1 MEYSSSEDDEPI
13 DGDIDFGDEITQ
25 SDADQNAVGGAAPLH
40 FFNHSESSIMPLE
53 SAIDNELLAV
63 DGNVK
68 DLVPFLGME
77 FESDVA
83 ARNFYNNYALR
94 LGFGIRVARSRSE
107 RRKGV
112 EVLVMKRFVCLKE
125 GHHKKKVTEY
135 SGVKKK
141 RKRLSIR
148 DGCPAMMEVV
158 RRGQEKWL
166 VTKLILEHTHVVVSP
181 DKAREIQLNR
191 LSGKELE
198 HENYLKD
205 MRQKAFGEGDAQG
218 LLEYFKRTQSSNS
231 GFFYSMQVDSR
242 NCMTNVFW
250 ADARARMAYGH
261 FGDAVTFDT
270 SYNKNENMPPFAAF
284 TGVNHHG
291 QPVVFGCALVIDNTE
306 SSYVWLFETWVTAMY
321 GQDPISLTTDQSRA
335 IGAAVAKV
343 FPNTQHRLCNWRILS
358 KCKKKL
364 LDVCSRYP
372 TFHEELKRCVN
383 EPETERMFEMRW
395 KSLIDKYDLRENTW
409 LQSLHNI
416 RQKWIPA
423 YLKESFFAEMSTMER
438 SESLNKFYRR
448 HFNTKTTLQS
458 FLGKFD
464 QAVDSRHEK
473 EIQDDYSMQNSQ
485 HVLKTDLPLE
495 KHAAV
500 TYTRAI
506 FERFQIEL
514 LEALNYYIGK
524 VQEGAISKYSVARS
538 TDSHNYQVVTFYES
552 QKKAV
557 CSCHKFEFSGILCRH
572 VLALLWAS
580 DVNFIPEQYILKRWT
595 RKAKSS
601 PSLDERAVEMR
612 SYCQDSPL
620 LRYND
625 LFRDA
630 IKCAE
635 KGAVS
640 AETFKVAK
648 DMLQKAFADLVSL
661 QENIVKTGQHP
672 SPNI

>member
-13 DGDIDFGDEITQ
+13 DLDIDFGGDEITQ
-25 SDADQNAVGGAAPLH
+25 SDADQQADGVSAPLH
-40 FFNHSESSIMPLE
+40 FFNQSENSIMPLE
-53 SAIDNELLAV
+53 NSMGNELLAA

-68 DLVPFLGME
+68 DPVPFLGME

-125 GHHKKKVTEY
+125 GHHKKKATEY

-158 RRGQEKWL
+158 MRGPERWV
-166 VTKLILEHTHVVVSP
+166 VTKLIVEHTHMVVSP

-198 HENYLKD
+198 HENYLKE
-205 MRQKAFGEGDAQG
+205 MRRKAFGERDAQG
-218 LLEYFKRTQSSNS
+218 LLEYFKRKQTSNS
-231 GFFYSMQVDSR
+231 GFFYSMQVDNR
-242 NCMTNVFW
+242 NCLTNVFW
-250 ADARARMAYGH
+250 ADARARMAYSH

-270 SYNKNENMPPFAAF
+270 SYKKNQNMVPFAAF

-321 GQDPISLTTDQSRA
+321 GQDPLSLTTDQSKA
-335 IGAAVAKV
+335 IGAAVTKV
-343 FPNTQHRLCNWRILS
+343 FPNTCHRLCRWRILS
-358 KCKKKL
+358 RCKKKL
-364 LDVCSRYP
+364 FDVYSRYP

-383 EPETERMFEMRW
+383 EPETEGMFEMCW
-395 KSLIDKYDLRENTW
+395 KSLIEKYDLMENAW
-409 LQSLHNI
+409 LQSVYNV
-416 RQKWIPA
+416 RRKWVPA

-448 HFNTKTTLQS
+448 HFNMRKSVQS
-458 FLGKFD
+458 FLAKFD
-464 QAVDSRHEK
+464 QAVDSRYEK
-473 EIQDDYSMQNSQ
+473 EIRDDYSMHNSQ
-485 HVLKTDLPLE
+485 QILKTEVPFE

-500 TYTRAI
+500 TYTKEL
-506 FERFQIEL
+506 FERFQVEL
-514 LEALNYYIGK
+514 LEALNNYIVK
-524 VQEGAISKYSVARS
+524 IQEGAISKYSVARAA
-538 TDSHNYQVVTFYES
+538 DSRDFQVVTFYES

-557 CSCHKFEFSGILCRH
+557 CSCHKFEYSGILCRH
-572 VLALLWAS
+572 VLSLLW
-580 DVNFIPEQYILKRWT
+580 VLEINFLPEQYILKRWT

-601 PSLDERAVEMR
+601 SSLDERVEVR
-612 SYCQDSPL
+612 NYCQESPL

-625 LFRDA
+625 LFHDA
-630 IKCAE
+630 IICRE
-635 KGAVS
+635 GSDIRRGIQGSKGHATKS
-640 AETFKVAK
+640 FC
-648 DMLQKAFADLVSL
+648 
-661 QENIVKTGQHP
+661 
-672 SPNI
+672 